1 MTFSALSLES
11 DDFLVGTS
19 SCDTVA
25 PGAKCRVSVRYAPSA
40 HGRHDA
46 TLRIKSNAGQFVVDL
61 SGESVAPAQPAA
73 PATTAPAPR
82 VAAVASD
89 APALHAKRCTRDVRG
104 ERPEGRGER
113 HPRPRHAS
121 PAAAASMPPP
131 TPRPAAARCGSSSRR
146 ARAVKPGTYTLK
158 LQIGAK
164 RTTHTAIA

>member
-46 TLRIKSNAGQFVVDL
+46 TLRIKSNAGQLVVDL
-61 SGESVAPAQPAA
+61 SGESVTPAQPAA
-73 PATTAPAPR
+73 PVTTAPAPR

-89 APALHAKRCTRDVRG
+89 RLRCNAKRCGLTFAANAPKVAANGTRVRASLTRG
-104 ERPEGRGER
+104 GRVY
-113 HPRPRHAS
+113 AS
-121 PAAAASMPPP
+121 VD
-131 TPRPAAARCGSSSRR
+131 TKARRGTLRLVLKTT
-146 ARAVKPGTYTLK
+146 RAVKPGTYTLK

-164 RTTHTAIA
+164 RTTRTAIA